1 MNRNPTNFSAFSK
14 VLFEGLTPIK
24 VLLLYRPLSL
34 PFIADHKFSILVQT
48 PGDAIII
55 SDSKEDGCA
64 HTLCDAV
71 GRTPRQTDEVGP
83 CRIAAVRSTEQSAA
97 YTVYWKSL

>member
-1 MNRNPTNFSAFSK
+1 MNRNPTTPSAFSK
-14 VLFEGLTPIK
+14 VLFEGLIPIK

-55 SDSKEDGCA
+55 SDSKEDGWA
-64 HTLCDAV
+64 FKGSLYSLLEKLIEKREMRDRNDTSANKICDY
-71 GRTPRQTDEVGP
+71 
-83 CRIAAVRSTEQSAA
+83 RSREGIHE
-97 YTVYWKSL
+97 